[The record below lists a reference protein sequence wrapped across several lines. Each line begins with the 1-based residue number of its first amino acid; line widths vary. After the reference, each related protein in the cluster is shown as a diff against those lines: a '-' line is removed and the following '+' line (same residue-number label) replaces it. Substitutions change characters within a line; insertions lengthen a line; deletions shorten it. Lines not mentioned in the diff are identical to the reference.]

1 MRTWPWLIAVYVLVM
16 ALLLVSTIPT
26 FSGKLLGE
34 RISRDYVL
42 PIFVG
47 AAALVALLLTYPYG
61 TLTVLTLLYLAIIPW
76 SYRRFEHNLAEP
88 APAQPQPPA
97 VRAEHQDDT
106 GPSAGQTKH

>member
-1 MRTWPWLIAVYVLVM
+1 MLVA

-61 TLTVLTLLYLAIIPW
+61 TLTVLTILYLATIPL
-76 SYRRFEHNLAEP
+76 SYRRFERRLSEA
-88 APAQPQPPA
+88 APHPQPPA
-97 VRAEHQDDT
+97 VRIEQQERQ